1 MRPIGYF
8 VPGEPERDKEVLARL
23 RWPIPGGVARA
34 YVLAYTEPGDVV
46 LEPFCQGPAVVREV
60 MAEARRV
67 LALNFDP
74 SLVLLVRSALAPLPA
89 HELDAAVT
97 RLGDYLKQGQPL
109 RRYLMDLYATTCP
122 ACQHPVVAD
131 YFVWDRERGEPVIK
145 YLRCPTCGREG
156 EAAVEAED
164 RDRLAQ
170 VPRRAMHY
178 HYVLDRLAPQPEDDL
193 LRGRMESLLQLYTP
207 RNLYALAELT
217 LKIEALYPEGPV
229 RQALMALLLDCLDRS
244 SSLTPVP
251 RSTARQRGLA
261 RPNRYLERNV
271 WLTFEEAVG
280 RLKAMAVRPSP
291 NLADSIEA
299 FQSSTRESDAFIGPG
314 LVRDLARLLP
324 PRSLRLILTSPP
336 PLDSAAW
343 SLAYMWGAW
352 TLGREAV
359 GSLRPLFRQ
368 RTPDPMWYARV
379 MSGSLRS
386 LAELLSDE
394 GRLVLVLSRQRTE
407 VVEALLLAA
416 SKARLGVVALFQQG
430 ADYRLELTPTFG
442 PALLAQLAQPSAP
455 ALEGEIRRV
464 ALEAA
469 LEVIRA
475 RGEPTAWRAVH
486 AAIQQ
491 RLALSGLLVRVL
503 ESDAGA
509 VSPLDLLRSQVTE
522 ALREPVLQALPGVR
536 EDDTLWWLSEPS
548 DLPPPL
554 CDRVEEAA
562 HQVLQDNLLLAETG
576 FAAQVCARF
585 PGPLTPEAALIA
597 VCLRSYGREI
607 TAGHWQVRP
616 EDLPAARTEERKAII
631 QDLLSLGQRLG
642 YEPAPCEP
650 FDAAWLQGGEV
661 RALFV
666 VRWRA
671 ALSEALALSPQVEA
685 AVPYLVIPGGRAEL
699 VSYKLAH
706 NPLWQ
711 RTVEQ
716 VGWRFIKYRHLRQLK
731 SEPEVNEY
739 ILRTVVG
746 LDPIVER
753 EAGQIPLF

>member
-34 YVLAYTEPGDVV
+34 YVLAYTEPDDVV
-46 LEPFCQGPAVVREV
+46 LVPFCQGPAVVREV
-60 MAEARRV
+60 LAEARRV

-74 SLVLLVRSALAPLPA
+74 LLVLLVRSALAPLPA
-89 HELDAAVT
+89 HDLDAAVT

-131 YFVWDRERGEPVIK
+131 YFTWDRERGEPVTK
-145 YLRCPTCGREG
+145 YLRCPGCGREG

-164 RDRLAQ
+164 RERLAQ

-178 HYVLDRLAPQPEDDL
+178 HYVLDRLAPHPEDDV
-193 LRGRMESLLQLYTP
+193 LRPRMESLLELYTP

-217 LKIEALYPEGPV
+217 LKIEALYPEGPIH
-229 RQALMALLLDCLDRS
+229 QALMALLLDCLDRS
-244 SSLTPVP
+244 SSLIPVP
-251 RSTARQRGLA
+251 RSSARQRGLA

-271 WLTFEEAVG
+271 WLAFEEAVE
-280 RLKAMAVRPSP
+280 RLRAMAVRPP
-291 NLADSIEA
+291 LHLADSIET
-299 FQSSTRESDAFIGPG
+299 FQSSAGESDAFVGPG
-314 LVRDLARLLP
+314 LVRDLARQLP

-359 GSLRPLFRQ
+359 GPLRPLFRQ

-416 SKARLGVVALFQQG
+416 SKARLGVAALFQQG

-442 PALLAQLAQPSAP
+442 PALLARLDRPSTP
-455 ALEGEIRRV
+455 ALEGEIQRA

-469 LEVIRA
+469 LEVIQA
-475 RGEPTAWRAVH
+475 RGEPTPWRVVH
-486 AAIQQ
+486 VAIQQ
-491 RLALSGLLVRVL
+491 RLALLGLQVRAL
-503 ESDAGA
+503 ESDAEA
-509 VSPLDLLRSQVTE
+509 ASPLDLVQSQVAE
-522 ALREPVLQALPGVR
+522 VLHDPALQTLPGAGKG
-536 EDDTLWWLSEPS
+536 ETLWWLSEPA
-548 DLPPPL
+548 DVPTPL

-562 HQVLQDNLLLAETG
+562 HQLLQESLVLTEAD

-585 PGPLTPEAALIA
+585 PGSLTPEAALIA
-597 VCLRSYGREI
+597 ACLRSYGREI
-607 TAGHWQVRP
+607 TAGRWQVRP
-616 EDLPAARTEERKAII
+616 EDLPAARAEEREAII
-631 QDLLSLGQRLG
+631 QDLLALGQRLG
-642 YEPAPCEP
+642 YEPAPREP
-650 FDAAWLQGGEV
+650 FDAVWLQGGEV

-671 ALSEALALSPQVEA
+671 ALSEALALSPQVGA

-711 RTVEQ
+711 RTVDQ

-753 EAGQIPLF
+753 QAGQIPLF